1 VGQVVSAETDPQSSF
16 AVKTKVE
23 QKKLDIEAE
32 VKDAPQFLI
41 LGVLHDR
48 YILLQGDD
56 GLVVMDPK
64 AARERLVYESLL
76 DDGSGGVESQGLL
89 VPELVDLD
97 PKDFDVVMTNLE
109 NFTEAGI
116 SLEPFGGGTIQVRSM
131 PAVLGEKD
139 PRAFITALIDEL
151 VDTVGGKRGKS
162 MAFEVFAEKL
172 AKRAA
177 WNEVAKRNGVEP
189 FLEALFSC
197 DLPYCAPDGRP
208 TLIHLSLKE
217 LERKFS

>member
-1 VGQVVSAETDPQSSF
+1 
-16 AVKTKVE
+16 
-23 QKKLDIEAE
+23 
-32 VKDAPQFLI
+32 
-41 LGVLHDR
+41 
-48 YILLQGDD
+48 
-56 GLVVMDPK
+56 MDPK

-76 DDGSGGVESQGLL
+76 DDEATELESQGLL

-97 PKDFDVVMTNLE
+97 SRDFDVVMTNLE

-116 SLEPFGGGTIQVRSM
+116 NVEPFGGGTIQVRSM
-131 PAVLGEKD
+131 PAVLGDND

-162 MAFEVFAEKL
+162 LAFEVFAEKL

-177 WNEVAKRNGVEP
+177 WNELAKHNGTEP
-189 FLEALFSC
+189 LLEALFLC

>member
-1 VGQVVSAETDPQSSF
+1 
-16 AVKTKVE
+16 
-23 QKKLDIEAE
+23 
-32 VKDAPQFLI
+32 
-41 LGVLHDR
+41 
-48 YILLQGDD
+48 
-56 GLVVMDPK
+56 
-64 AARERLVYESLL
+64 
-76 DDGSGGVESQGLL
+76 
-89 VPELVDLD
+89 
-97 PKDFDVVMTNLE
+97 
-109 NFTEAGI
+109 
-116 SLEPFGGGTIQVRSM
+116 
-131 PAVLGEKD
+131 
-139 PRAFITALIDEL
+139 
-151 VDTVGGKRGKS
+151 